1 MTIRVL
7 IVDDQPLIRAA
18 LRALLDT
25 SPDITVA
32 GDAGDG
38 NAALAAVEALSPDV
52 VLMDI
57 RMPGLD
63 GVEATRRIRQRHPD
77 TAVVVLT
84 TFQLDEYVFGAV
96 TAGAAGFLLKDG
108 DADDLV
114 RGIRAAAAGEALM
127 HPAALR
133 RLLDEFTRRPAA
145 DARAADAL
153 AALTP
158 REREVLL
165 LAAGGSTNAEIAAA
179 LHISEG
185 TVKTHIGSIL
195 TKTSS
200 RDRVQAV
207 ITAYRG
213 GLVPARRS

>member
-1 MTIRVL
+1 VTIRVL
-7 IVDDQPLIRAA
+7 IVDDQPLIRSA

-25 SPDITVA
+25 ADGVTVV

-38 NAALAAVEALSPDV
+38 RAALASVGALRPDV

-63 GVEATRRIRQRHPD
+63 GIEATARIRKAYPG

-84 TFQLDEYVFGAV
+84 TFHLDEYVFGAV
-96 TAGAAGFLLKDG
+96 RAGAAGFLLKDG

-127 HPAALR
+127 NPVALR
-133 RLLDEFTRRPAA
+133 RLLDEFARTPTA
-145 DARAADAL
+145 DADS
-153 AALTP
+153 AALLATLTS
-158 REREVLL
+158 RERDVLL
-165 LAAGGSTNAEIAAA
+165 LAAEGLSNGEIAVA
-179 LHISEG
+179 LSISEG

-195 TKTSS
+195 SKTGS

-213 GLVPARRS
+213 GLAAATQA

>member
-63 GVEATRRIRQRHPD
+63 GVEATRRIRQRPGHRR
-77 TAVVVLT
+77 
-84 TFQLDEYVFGAV
+84 GR
-96 TAGAAGFLLKDG
+96 
-108 DADDLV
+108 ADHV
-114 RGIRAAAAGEALM
+114 
-127 HPAALR
+127 P
-133 RLLDEFTRRPAA
+133 TR
-145 DARAADAL
+145 
-153 AALTP
+153 
-158 REREVLL
+158 
-165 LAAGGSTNAEIAAA
+165 
-179 LHISEG
+179 
-185 TVKTHIGSIL
+185 
-195 TKTSS
+195 
-200 RDRVQAV
+200 
-207 ITAYRG
+207 
-213 GLVPARRS
+213 

>member
-1 MTIRVL
+1 VTIRVL
-7 IVDDQPLIRAA
+7 IVDDQPLIRSA

-25 SPDITVA
+25 ADGVTVV

-38 NAALAAVEALSPDV
+38 RAALASVGTLRPDV

-63 GVEATRRIRQRHPD
+63 GIEATALIRKAYPGS
-77 TAVVVLT
+77 AVVVLT
-84 TFQLDEYVFGAV
+84 TFDLDEYVFGAV
-96 TAGAAGFLLKDG
+96 RAGAAGFLLKDG

-114 RGIRAAAAGEALM
+114 RGIRAAAAGDALM
-127 HPAALR
+127 NPAALR
-133 RLLDEFTRRPAA
+133 RLLDEFARTPTA
-145 DARAADAL
+145 DADSAALL
-153 AALTP
+153 AALTS
-158 REREVLL
+158 RERDVLR
-165 LAAGGSTNAEIAAA
+165 LAAEGLSNGEIAVA
-179 LHISEG
+179 LSISEG

-195 TKTSS
+195 SKTSS

-213 GLVPARRS
+213 GLAAPTQA